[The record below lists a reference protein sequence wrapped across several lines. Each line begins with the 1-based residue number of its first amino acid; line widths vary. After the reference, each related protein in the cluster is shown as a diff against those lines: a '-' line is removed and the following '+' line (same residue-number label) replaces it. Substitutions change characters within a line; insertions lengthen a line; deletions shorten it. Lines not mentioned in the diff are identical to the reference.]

1 MRMSVSSTS
10 ALLASVGLALVASS
24 GACNPSRFPNPN
36 GQAQDQAG
44 FSVGIDSTFAI
55 VGVPRSDT
63 LQPNGGKALIYRRSG
78 NSWVLDATIVPADPS
93 HNADFGWSLGISG
106 DRAIVGAFTH
116 AELPYITGAAYF
128 FERVDGAW
136 TEMAHFL
143 GDSAQES
150 GFGASVA
157 ISGDYAVVGAA
168 LPPPPTFAGPGRAFV
183 YRRDSASGSWTRDTI
198 LTASDQI
205 DFIEFGTSVAID
217 GGVLVVGA
225 ERGVKANTIIGGAA
239 YVFRRSGTTWT
250 EEAKLTAS
258 DAAYH
263 DFFGASI
270 AVSGN
275 RLLVGA
281 HEQDD
286 EGDAA
291 GATYVFTR
299 NTTTG
304 LWSESQI
311 LTPEHS
317 NAGDNFGR
325 AVAIDGGRAL
335 IGAWLADG
343 DESTT
348 GAAYVYR
355 MVGSWFELADTLF
368 RLDGEYGDGYGV
380 SVALSGNC
388 GVVGA
393 VNDDIS
399 DVPNVGSAFHYC
411 GLPGPGPPEV
421 EIDII
426 CCVQVPDP
434 AGPVIFSSTIVNR
447 GRQTAIG
454 RRWVESSGNDS
465 AGIVVVAPTTLAIP
479 PGDSIVQRHVVA
491 RSAVGDR
498 ETLGLRWRDTGG
510 VRVRTI
516 RTALANPSAA
526 NTLRAR

>member
-1 MRMSVSSTS
+1 MSTS
-10 ALLASVGLALVASS
+10 SNPALLASVGLTLVAAAAACSS
-24 GACNPSRFPNPN
+24 PRFPNPN

-63 LQPNGGKALIYRRSG
+63 LQPNGGKALVYRRSG
-78 NSWVLDATIVPADPS
+78 NSWVLDATIVPGNPS
-93 HNADFGWSLGISG
+93 HNADFGWSVGISG
-106 DRAIVGAFTH
+106 DRAIIGAFTH
-116 AELPYITGAAYF
+116 AELPYITGAAYL
-128 FERVDGAW
+128 FERVNGSW

-150 GFGASVA
+150 GLGASVA

-168 LPPPPTFAGPGRAFV
+168 LPPPPTFTGAGRAFV
-183 YRRDSASGSWTRDTI
+183 YRRDPASGSWARDTI

-217 GGVLVVGA
+217 DDVIVVGA
-225 ERGVKANTIIGGAA
+225 ERGVKGNAIIGGAA
-239 YVFRRSGTTWT
+239 YVFRRNGTTWT
-250 EEAKLTAS
+250 QEAKLTAS

-263 DFFGASI
+263 DFFGASV
-270 AVSGN
+270 AVSGD
-275 RLLVGA
+275 RILVGA

-291 GATYVFTR
+291 GAAYVFAR
-299 NTTTG
+299 NSTTG
-304 LWSESQI
+304 LWSQAQI
-311 LTPEHS
+311 LTPDHS
-317 NAGDNFGR
+317 GAGDNFGR

-368 RLDGEYGDGYGV
+368 RLDGEYGDGYGA
-380 SVALSGNC
+380 SVALSGDC

-393 VNDDIS
+393 VNDDIN
-399 DVPNVGSAFHYC
+399 DAPNVGSAFHYC
-411 GLPGPGPPEV
+411 GLPAPGPPEL
-421 EIDII
+421 ELDIT
-426 CCVQVPDP
+426 CCVQIPDP
-434 AGPVIFSSTIVNR
+434 AGPVIFSSSIVNR

-454 RRWVESSGNDS
+454 QRWIESSGDDS
-465 AGIVVVAPTTLAIP
+465 AGVAVVAPKSLAVP
-479 PGDSIVQRHVVA
+479 PGDSVVQRHVVA
-491 RSAVGDR
+491 RSAVAGR
-498 ETLGLRWRDTGG
+498 SMLALQWRDAGG
-510 VRVRTI
+510 VRSRTI
-516 RTALANPSAA
+516 SSARDDSA
-526 NTLRAR
+526 TVTTRRAP

>member
-1 MRMSVSSTS
+1 M
-10 ALLASVGLALVASS
+10 LALVGLTVAAATT
-24 GACNPSRFPNPN
+24 ACNPSRFPNPN

-44 FSVGIDSTFAI
+44 FSVGIDSAFAI

-78 NSWVLDATIVPADPS
+78 NSWVLDATIVPGDPS
-93 HNADFGWSLGISG
+93 HNADFGWSVGISG

-183 YRRDSASGSWTRDTI
+183 YRRDSASGSWARDTI

-217 GGVLVVGA
+217 GDLIVVGA
-225 ERGVKANTIIGGAA
+225 ERGVKGGAVIGGAA
-239 YVFRRSGTTWT
+239 YVFRRNGTTWS

-263 DFFGASI
+263 DFFGASVD
-270 AVSGN
+270 VSGD
-275 RLLVGA
+275 RILVGA

-299 NTTTG
+299 NTSTG
-304 LWSESQI
+304 VWSESQI
-311 LTPEHS
+311 LTPDHS

-368 RLDGEYGDGYGV
+368 RLDGEYGDGYGAA
-380 SVALSGNC
+380 VALSGAC
-388 GVVGA
+388 GIVGA
-393 VNDDIS
+393 VNDDIN

-411 GLPGPGPPEV
+411 GLPGPGPPEL
-421 EIDII
+421 ELDII
-426 CCVQVPDP
+426 CCVQIPDP
-434 AGPVIFSSTIVNR
+434 AGPVIFTSRIVNR
-447 GRQTAIG
+447 GQRTAIG
-454 RRWVESSGNDS
+454 RRWVESFRDDS
-465 AGIVVVAPTTLAIP
+465 TGAIVVGPTTLTVP
-479 PGDSIVQRHVVA
+479 PGDSVVQRHIVA
-491 RSAVGDR
+491 RSAVTGG
-498 ETLGLRWRDTGG
+498 ETLALRWRDGGG
-510 VRVRTI
+510 VRARTI
-516 RTALANPSAA
+516 QRPLGDSSAV
-526 NTLRAR
+526 NARRSP